1 MSVNTNIIL
10 ILFGLILLGFLG
22 VVMTYFYERNPEE
35 PEVLSPW
42 VGIPLVMLI
51 YYIYVRNFSFITY
64 LISIG
69 AVVLLFS

>member
-35 PEVLSPW
+35 AEVLSPT
-42 VGIPLVMLI
+42 VGIPIVMLI